1 MVTLSI
7 VERFFKMFSLLESWL
22 NLLQDTCNVFHHTF
36 KLLPLYLAKRNKNGK
51 LLIHYSTFEINQRV
65 KLVKLF
71 EKMFSVSSVVLDNS
85 LKTFSIHQC
94 CCWWKSESSL
104 HSDHRLWSHDRR
116 RDRNA
121 TIIII
126 IIIIINQQNGET
138 ACEYHHCSWPN
149 LCMIPVKEPRKN
161 WTSSST
167 TQSCYRQAAN
177 TGVMSSWV
185 DNQKN
190 AFQLV
195 SCFKLASQ
203 VNFDQQQHWSM
214 KTTPWGCYQE
224 QWSSF
229 KHDV

>member
-71 EKMFSVSSVVLDNS
+71 VKMFSVSSVVLDNS

-104 HSDHRLWSHDRR
+104 HSINRMGRQPVSTTTAADRIYVWSRSRSQGRIEPPARR
-116 RDRNA
+116 RRAAIDK
-121 TIIII
+121 
-126 IIIIINQQNGET
+126 
-138 ACEYHHCSWPN
+138 
-149 LCMIPVKEPRKN
+149 LL
-161 WTSSST
+161 
-167 TQSCYRQAAN
+167 TQA
-177 TGVMSSWV
+177 
-185 DNQKN
+185 
-190 AFQLV
+190 
-195 SCFKLASQ
+195 
-203 VNFDQQQHWSM
+203 
-214 KTTPWGCYQE
+214 
-224 QWSSF
+224 
-229 KHDV
+229 